1 MSTNS
6 YIWKD
11 DEKEKSFN
19 YLYKSLSKI
28 FNSKENKELVHADV
42 GCGNGYLTSKISQF
56 FKITYG
62 FDTSKLGIEIAK
74 KSFGDKVKFEI
85 IEEDLK
91 KIESDY
97 YDIITAI
104 EVIEHVYD
112 PRKFLQKLKVKLKKN
127 GKLVISTPYHG
138 FFKNLAIILSNNF
151 DHHFNPLWL
160 HGHIKFFSKK
170 TLETVLKEN
179 KFKIDQIH
187 YSGRFYPLSKSMIF
201 VVINE

>member
-1 MSTNS
+1 MSTNG
-6 YIWKD
+6 YMWNN

-19 YLYKSLSKI
+19 YLYKSLSNI
-28 FNSKENKELVHADV
+28 FSSKNNNKLVHADI
-42 GCGNGYLTSKISQF
+42 GCGNGYLTSKISKF
-56 FKITYG
+56 FKTTDG
-62 FDTSKLGIEIAK
+62 FDTSEPGIKIAK
-74 KSFGDKVKFEI
+74 KTFGHNVRFETI
-85 IEEDLK
+85 DVNLK
-91 KIESDY
+91 KIENNY

-112 PRKFLQKLKVKLKKN
+112 PDKFLQKIKHKLKKK
-127 GKLVISTPYHG
+127 GKLIVSTPYHG

-170 TLETVLKEN
+170 TLETILKKN
-179 KFKIDQIH
+179 KFKIHQIY

-201 VVINE
+201 VATNE